1 LRLAS
6 CRGLP
11 AWNPTVVRQL
21 ALSALVG
28 CALCVISGET
38 SAGFTGSIETS
49 IVTGVQTPS
58 NALVFQELETDIL
71 VALDLGG
78 LNVASSSSLSMTGY
92 ESQTF
97 TATMTV
103 DLWQFCTEL
112 GFTPLHGGF
121 DHWLGT
127 ASIDLGGALVGTTL
141 YLAQDPIMSYGTL
154 SLSGAVGAGT
164 VALKTKFEGCSL
176 SFSQCDLTATGF
188 EICGA
193 SLSSSMRLSE
203 SGFEDLRFSASG
215 IPLPGFALAT
225 LDAALRFTVMQK
237 TLNLS
242 VSWEGLLEPLPCL
255 TLYTAIAGGAGGSSA
270 SLGAIEVYGL
280 GVNCTV
286 GAVSVSS
293 VSVLD
298 PAYAASVLGIGHANQ
313 WDLLRLSTKGSDCC
327 EHELSWTI
335 STYFSAASTALF
347 DWSETIAALTIP
359 VAAIGSVTV
368 SFDVSELGLE
378 ELSFSLKLDWGS

>member
-1 LRLAS
+1 MM
-6 CRGLP
+6 
-11 AWNPTVVRQL
+11 
-21 ALSALVG
+21 
-28 CALCVISGET
+28 
-38 SAGFTGSIETS
+38 
-49 IVTGVQTPS
+49 GVQTPS

-97 TATMTV
+97 TGTMTV
-103 DLWQFCTEL
+103 DLWQFYTEL

-127 ASIDLGGALVGTTL
+127 ASIDLGGALVESTL

-176 SFSQCDLTATGF
+176 SFSRCDLTATGF
-188 EICGA
+188 EICGV
-193 SLSSSMRLSE
+193 SLSSSMWLSG
-203 SGFEDLRFSASG
+203 SGFEDLRFSASV
-215 IPLPGFALAT
+215 IPLPGFTLAT
-225 LDAALRFTVMQK
+225 LDAALRLTIMQK
-237 TLNLS
+237 TLDLS

-270 SLGAIEVYGL
+270 SLGAMEIYGL
-280 GVNCTV
+280 GVDCTV
-286 GAVSVSS
+286 GSVSVSS

-298 PAYAASVLGIGHANQ
+298 PAYAGSVLGVEHAGQ
-313 WDLLRLSTKGSDCC
+313 WELFRLSTKAYDCC
-327 EHELSWTI
+327 EDEFSWTI

-347 DWSETIAALTIP
+347 GWSETITSVTIP
-359 VAAIGSVTV
+359 VAARGSATL
-368 SFDVSELGLE
+368 SFEVSEFGLE
-378 ELSFSLKLDWGS
+378 ELSLSLKLDWGS